1 MTTKEQ
7 EFKALTQI
15 KKIVDSLG
23 EDSYIAMAFEG
34 CFEIAE
40 INIAHDWGCSMKQ
53 RAESAEKKV
62 EELEKLLK
70 ETNDRLNRTIKAMNI
85 NNENATSEINRLHDE
100 IHELNKKL
108 LAEDD
113 LTDCSQL
120 AFEKECEAEQEA
132 KEAAELIVELA
143 ENPTSEEFRQ
153 AVKTN
158 RAAREKAEYYKAL
171 RTRLAKAQK

>member
-7 EFKALTQI
+7 ELKALAQI

-40 INIAHDWGCSMKQ
+40 ENIRNDWGCSMKQ

-62 EELEKLLK
+62 EGLEKLLK
-70 ETNDRLNRTIKAMNI
+70 ETNDRLNGTIKAMKI
-85 NNENATSEINRLHDE
+85 NNENATSEINRLQDT
-100 IHELNKKL
+100 INELSKKL
-108 LAEDD
+108 PTDDD
-113 LTDCSQL
+113 LTDCIQL
-120 AFEKECEAEQEA
+120 AEEKEAEANEEAE
-132 KEAAELIVELA
+132 EAAAMIVELA
-143 ENPTSEEFRQ
+143 ENPASEEFRQ

-158 RAAREKAEYYKAL
+158 RAAREKADYYKAL

>member
-7 EFKALTQI
+7 ELKALAQI
-15 KKIVDSLG
+15 KKIVDGLG

-40 INIAHDWGCSMKQ
+40 ENIQNDWGCSMKQ
-53 RAESAEKKV
+53 RAESAEKLVSKLEV
-62 EELEKLLK
+62 ENINLRHAVKKAQEEASKKQTELEAKV
-70 ETNDRLNRTIKAMNI
+70 A
-85 NNENATSEINRLHDE
+85 
-100 IHELNKKL
+100 ELESKVL
-108 LAEDD
+108 EADD

>member
-40 INIAHDWGCSMKQ
+40 TNIAHDWGCSMKQ
-53 RAESAEKKV
+53 RAESAEKLVSKLEAENINLRHAV
-62 EELEKLLK
+62 KKAQEEASKKQTELEAKV
-70 ETNDRLNRTIKAMNI
+70 A
-85 NNENATSEINRLHDE
+85 
-100 IHELNKKL
+100 ELESKVL
-108 LAEDD
+108 EADD

-120 AFEKECEAEQEA
+120 VFEKEYEAEQEA
-132 KEAAELIVELA
+132 KEAAAKIVELA

-153 AVKTN
+153 AVRTN
-158 RAAREKAEYYKAL
+158 RAARDKAAYCKAL
-171 RTRLAKAQK
+171 RARLAKAQK